1 MDKLNELAHLIQRH
15 TRDEAKPIE
24 LANVRLAAS
33 TAPTH
38 GLTCIEGPVLAVVA
52 QGAKRTFLGNQA
64 FDYARG
70 QYLVSSLDLPITGS
84 VVIASPAKP
93 LLACALTLVPDVIA
107 SLILESPTNQ
117 RRGGKT
123 VGIAVSEMTDELLD
137 PLVRLL
143 RLLDHPEDVPV
154 LCKLIEREIL
164 WRLLQ
169 GEQGSMVRQIGLANS
184 RLSQISRSIRWM
196 RTHYAEAFP
205 IEDLAEIA
213 GMSVSSFH
221 RSFRAATTMSPL
233 QYQKQIRLQEARSRL
248 VSGSSDI
255 ASVGFSV
262 GYDSPSQFIREY
274 RRQFGISPG
283 KDAER
288 LRSAMNKS
296 EGTGTYGEGI
306 RLNQRA

>member
-1 MDKLNELAHLIQRH
+1 
-15 TRDEAKPIE
+15 
-24 LANVRLAAS
+24 
-33 TAPTH
+33 
-38 GLTCIEGPVLAVVA
+38 VLAVVA

-84 VVIASPAKP
+84 VVIASPERP
-93 LLACALTLVPDVIA
+93 LLACALTLAPGVIA

-117 RRGGKT
+117 PRGGKT

-154 LCKLIEREIL
+154 LFELIEREIL

-196 RTHYAEAFP
+196 RAHYAEVFP

-255 ASVGFSV
+255 SSVGFSV

-288 LRSAMNKS
+288 IRSSINNS
-296 EGTGTYGEGI
+296 EGTGMYREGI
-306 RLNQRA
+306 RVNQRA